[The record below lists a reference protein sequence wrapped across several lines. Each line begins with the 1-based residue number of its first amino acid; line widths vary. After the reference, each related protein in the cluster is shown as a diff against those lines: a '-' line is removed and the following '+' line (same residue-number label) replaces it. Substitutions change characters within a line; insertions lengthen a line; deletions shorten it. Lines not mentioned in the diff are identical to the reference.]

1 MKLFKSFSVLV
12 LVGILM
18 LSAVGCA
25 TEEKPPAEPAKPAA
39 QSEFLNI
46 ATGGTS
52 GTYYPLGGALQQILN
67 SNVEGLNATAATSGA
82 SVANVN
88 MLSTDE
94 SQLAFIQNDIAYYAA
109 NGTEMFATG
118 AVPTLKGLATLYTE
132 TCQFVALK
140 SSGITSIEDL
150 KGKRVS
156 VGAAGSGTE
165 ANAKQILA
173 AHGITYDDI
182 TVQYLA
188 FGESSTGL
196 KDGNIDAALVTAG
209 HPTAAI
215 TELSATNEI
224 VILPVTDAIA
234 DKLIADY
241 PFYTKLVIPAGTYS
255 GQTEEA
261 ATVGVKAMLAV
272 TDAMSEDMA
281 YNIVSALYNNLDTMK
296 ATHASVEGMSL
307 DNAQDGMSIP
317 LHPGAEKFFAEQK

>member
-1 MKLFKSFSVLV
+1 MRLFKPFSVLLLAGV
-12 LVGILM
+12 FM
-18 LSAVGCA
+18 LSAAGCSQGNA
-25 TEEKPPAEPAKPAA
+25 SSAGPTD
-39 QSEFLNI
+39 STFLNI

-52 GTYYPLGGALQQILN
+52 GTYYPLGGALANILN
-67 SNVEGLNATAATSGA
+67 GSVEGLNATAATSGA

-94 SQLAFIQNDIAYYAA
+94 SQIAFIQNDIAFYAV
-109 NGTEMFATG
+109 NGTEMFADK
-118 AVPTLKGLATLYTE
+118 AVPSLKGLTGLYTE
-132 TCQFVALK
+132 TCQFIALK

-173 AHGITYDDI
+173 AHGISYEDI
-182 TVQYLA
+182 QVQYLA

-215 TELSATNEI
+215 TELATTGEI
-224 VILPVTDAIA
+224 VILPVGGGIA
-234 DKLIADY
+234 DQLIAEY
-241 PFYTKLVIPAGTYS
+241 PFYTKLVIPANTYS
-255 GQTEEA
+255 GQAEEA
-261 ATVGVKAMLAV
+261 ETIGVRAMIAV

-281 YNIVSALYNNLDTMK
+281 YNIVSALYNNLNIMK
-296 ATHASVEGMSL
+296 ATHASVADMSL
-307 DNAQDGMSIP
+307 DNALDGMSIP
-317 LHPGAEKFFAEQK
+317 LHPGAEKFFAEQQ